1 MSQIFEDFVASLN
14 EHKVRYLIIGG
25 WAAGFHGYPR
35 FTKDIDVLID
45 RTDRNAA
52 ATRDAIYD
60 FFNGRPPETIDP
72 YRDLMNP
79 ELVLQLGMPPNRVDL
94 LSQVPGIDDFDAAWR
109 RRARGS
115 IGRSKA
121 SFAGLEDLLASKR
134 AAGRPQDLAD
144 VAILER
150 RAQKSRTAKKAAA
163 RPNKPRKS

>member
-1 MSQIFEDFVASLN
+1 MSQIFEEFVASLN
-14 EHKVRYLIIGG
+14 EHKVRYLVIGG

-52 ATRDAIYD
+52 ATRDAIYQ
-60 FFNGRPPETIDP
+60 FFKGRPPESVDP
-72 YRDLMNP
+72 HDDLMNP
-79 ELVLQLGMPPNRVDL
+79 ERVLQLGVPPNRIDL
-94 LSQVPGIDDFDAAWR
+94 LSQVPGIDDFGAAWR

-121 SFAGLEDLLASKR
+121 SFAGLKDLLASKR

-144 VAILER
+144 VAMLER
-150 RAQKSRTAKKAAA
+150 RASRPGPTKKAAA
-163 RPNKPRKS
+163 KSKQLRKR

>member
-1 MSQIFEDFVASLN
+1 MSQIFEEFVASLN
-14 EHKVRYLIIGG
+14 EHNVRYLVIGG

-60 FFNGRPPETIDP
+60 FFKGRPPESIDAQD
-72 YRDLMNP
+72 DLMNP
-79 ELVLQLGMPPNRVDL
+79 EQVLQLGMPPNRIDL
-94 LSQVPGIDDFDAAWR
+94 LSQVPGIDDFDAAWG
-109 RRARGS
+109 RRAHGS

-144 VAILER
+144 VAMLER
-150 RAQKSRTAKKAAA
+150 RASRPVPKKKVAAKSKKL
-163 RPNKPRKS
+163 RKR

>member
-1 MSQIFEDFVASLN
+1 MSQIFEEFVASLN
-14 EHKVRYLIIGG
+14 GHSVRYLVIGG

-45 RTDRNAA
+45 RTERNAA

-60 FFNGRPPETIDP
+60 FFKGRPPEPIDP
-72 YRDLMNP
+72 ERDLMNP
-79 ELVLQLGMPPNRVDL
+79 EQVLQLGMPPNRIDV

-121 SFAGLEDLLASKR
+121 SFAGLDDLLASKR
-134 AAGRPQDLAD
+134 ATGRPQDLAD
-144 VAILER
+144 VAMLER
-150 RAQKSRTAKKAAA
+150 RAQKA
-163 RPNKPRKS
+163 RPTKKNVVRSNKTRKS